1 MNFFYKTVFILFG
14 ISIILPVSMTG
25 NFKYSFSK
33 CVLVLI
39 SIFVLLFHTYDTIY
53 LIHSKTFSTAMLS
66 ADVTGNVILFFL
78 RYRLGRRLDALKRI
92 ASLLSDFKIK
102 ETRSSKFILY
112 FWIAVSTLSHL
123 LLFASVLYGD
133 RNFQYI
139 SNLFGIAEDTNALYY
154 TCVVFYAFYSSILMI
169 LPLNTFAVFF
179 AVVCYHVRSVLKD
192 VSSKLS
198 NDCLIDYQKIL
209 QSCNSFKRI
218 IDMLDDELSFFVLC
232 EVLYTSSVLFFTISG
247 ILRSDIFVVCLTC
260 LDRIS
265 FFCHLVNSLLIFFV
279 ITVSASMVSES
290 YAKVWINVNK
300 LIANIDTDF
309 TFRQQK
315 SMFFIEKE
323 ANFTIWKIVPV
334 NRSFILGTFG
344 TIITYI
350 MLFDNFMYAR
360 RKS

>member
-1 MNFFYKTVFILFG
+1 M
-14 ISIILPVSMTG
+14 
-25 NFKYSFSK
+25 
-33 CVLVLI
+33 
-39 SIFVLLFHTYDTIY
+39 
-53 LIHSKTFSTAMLS
+53 TFSTAMLS

-78 RYRLGRRLDALKRI
+78 RYRLGRRLEALKQI
-92 ASLLSDFKIK
+92 AHLLSDFKIK
-102 ETRSSKFILY
+102 ETTSSKFCLY
-112 FWIAVSTLSHL
+112 FWMAVSTLSHL
-123 LLFASVLYGD
+123 LIFATVVYSEG
-133 RNFQYI
+133 QYI
-139 SNLFGIAEDTNALYY
+139 SNLFGIALNKNALYY
-154 TCVVFYAFYSSILMI
+154 TCAVFYAFHSSIFMI

-179 AVVCYHVRSVLKD
+179 AILCYHVRSALKD

-198 NDCLIDYQKIL
+198 DECLVDYQKCL
-209 QSCNSFKRI
+209 QSCSSFKRI

-232 EVLYTSSVLFFTISG
+232 EVLYASAVLFFTISG

-279 ITVSASMVSES
+279 ITVSAAMVSES
-290 YAKVWINVNK
+290 YAEIWINANK
-300 LIANIDTDF
+300 LIVNVDTDF

-315 SMFFIEKE
+315 LMFFIEKK